1 MSTPL
6 NLHAVDE
13 VDLAVIAASL
23 QDAVVLRHDLAFQP
37 KQRRFAFMANR
48 FVWEDGIGK
57 GSRSEPSR
65 VRSGVHFDFVQSVQA
80 RDLPA
85 EDSDVPLEL
94 LTISVDPQAEG
105 AAVLTLLFAGGGA
118 IRLGVECI
126 DCTIRDVSET
136 WPATMRPD
144 HGLDGG
150 H

>member
-1 MSTPL
+1 MIPAL

-13 VDLAVIAASL
+13 VDLSVVAASL

-48 FVWEDGIGK
+48 FVWEAEIGK
-57 GSRSEPSR
+57 AGGTEPRR
-65 VRSGVHFDFVQSVQA
+65 VRTGVHFDFVQSVQA
-80 RDLPA
+80 RNLPA

-94 LTISVDPQAEG
+94 LTISVDPRAEG
-105 AAVLTLLFAGGGA
+105 ATVLTLLFAGGGA
-118 IRLGVECI
+118 VRLTVECI
-126 DCTIRDVSET
+126 DCTLRDVSEA

-150 H
+150 R